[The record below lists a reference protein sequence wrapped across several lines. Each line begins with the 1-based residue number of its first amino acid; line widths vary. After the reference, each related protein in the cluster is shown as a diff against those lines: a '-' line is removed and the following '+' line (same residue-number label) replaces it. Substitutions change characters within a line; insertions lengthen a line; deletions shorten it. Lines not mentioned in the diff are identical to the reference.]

1 MQDIKKIEL
10 NSNLIDIFRGRY
22 ETIWCE
28 AKDYEQEQEELE
40 QDKELSSDNYRTMQD
55 ILEAYQSNVSASD
68 FNINFIKDIEFTG
81 TFSPKQ
87 YNYSTDVLDFTLEVS
102 MLELLEALEALKD
115 NQDFKDFLK
124 KNYSDRSGFWSY
136 TPNNYQDLWY
146 SITSEDGKFDQSI
159 SALITFLAGK
169 ERLQA
174 IELEAFYN
182 CY

>member
-1 MQDIKKIEL
+1 MQDTKKIEL
-10 NSNLIDIFRGRY
+10 NSNLIDIFSGRY

-40 QDKELSSDNYRTMQD
+40 QEKELSKDNYRAMQD
-55 ILEAYQSNVSASD
+55 ILEAYKTNVSASD
-68 FNINFIKDIEFTG
+68 FNINFIKDIDFTD
-81 TFSPKQ
+81 TYSPKF
-87 YNYSTDVLDFTLEVS
+87 YNYSTDTVVFTLTVS

-124 KNYSDRSGFWSY
+124 KNYSDRDGFWSY
-136 TPNNYQDLWY
+136 TPNNYQDIWY
-146 SITSEDGKFDQSI
+146 SITSENARFDQSI

-169 ERLQA
+169 DTLQS
-174 IELEAFYN
+174 IELEAFNN